1 MSILQNAID
10 SISLGIED
18 YEMATSDTRRYISC
32 TRNIFAGIL
41 LLFKHKLSE
50 LSPTGSDEVLIKQ
63 KIMPKMDINSI
74 SWVGE
79 GKKTVDVQGI
89 QERFTSLGINVDWKR
104 LKDTQNYRN
113 NIEHYYATASSGSV
127 QKMISDSF
135 IVIVNFIKDHLEE
148 DPRDLLGS
156 DTYDVMRSIDE
167 VYEADKA
174 ICIEKLKSLNYF
186 TDTIYE
192 TLITTTCSECSS
204 GLITSNEVDVDAYN
218 TDYICRS
225 CNLNFDYENLVTN
238 AFEKKYAVS
247 SRDIANGAEDTS
259 CECPECDGYFFYD
272 EGVCI
277 CCGHEII
284 LVCDVCDTAI
294 SPSEVLGFEGTC
306 SYCTYRW
313 EKIQAE

>member
-18 YEMATSDTRRYISC
+18 YEMATIDNRRYISC

-63 KIMPKMDINSI
+63 KIMPKIDINSI

-167 VYEADKA
+167 V
-174 ICIEKLKSLNYF
+174 
-186 TDTIYE
+186 
-192 TLITTTCSECSS
+192 
-204 GLITSNEVDVDAYN
+204 
-218 TDYICRS
+218 
-225 CNLNFDYENLVTN
+225 
-238 AFEKKYAVS
+238 
-247 SRDIANGAEDTS
+247 
-259 CECPECDGYFFYD
+259 
-272 EGVCI
+272 
-277 CCGHEII
+277 
-284 LVCDVCDTAI
+284 
-294 SPSEVLGFEGTC
+294 
-306 SYCTYRW
+306 
-313 EKIQAE
+313 